1 MNAEKP
7 IRFTQASQA
16 FLCDDYHRK
25 NFTAFLRAN
34 SVIVDSSQR
43 PEPSTPTGSE
53 KLFLLKLTEESQ
65 PLQQAEGDALIARF
79 LTADEENKA
88 RHK

>member
-7 IRFTQASQA
+7 IRFNQGSQA

-25 NFTAFLRAN
+25 NFTAFLHAN

-43 PEPSTPTGSE
+43 SEASAPTGSE

-79 LTADEENKA
+79 LAADEENKA
-88 RHK
+88 RYK